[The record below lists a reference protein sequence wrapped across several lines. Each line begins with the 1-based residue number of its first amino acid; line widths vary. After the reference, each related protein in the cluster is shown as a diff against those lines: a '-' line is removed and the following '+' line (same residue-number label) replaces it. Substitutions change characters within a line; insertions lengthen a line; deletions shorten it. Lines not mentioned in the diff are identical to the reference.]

1 MIKIWK
7 QKAPKQAKWFTKHP
21 TQVLQQA
28 KRVWKWSVES
38 GKGKAWLYFVFA
50 ICQWLPTNYRMNYSL
65 DGPRKIC
72 NLCLCNSMDTMDHL
86 LQCPA
91 LAKEHLNLKQQV
103 VAKTR
108 SRRFR
113 PAWKGLTSQMSLSTA
128 FFPTLKKPPAASR
141 LSTADFAIETS
152 VPHGDYLYLRY

>member
-1 MIKIWK
+1 MVYE
-7 QKAPKQAKWFTKHP
+7 APNPSLT
-21 TQVLQQA
+21 T

-103 VAKTR
+103 DAKLKFLDIPYASAPTKPRDHELRKSVA
-108 SRRFR
+108 
-113 PAWKGLTSQMSLSTA
+113 
-128 FFPTLKKPPAASR
+128 
-141 LSTADFAIETS
+141 
-152 VPHGDYLYLRY
+152 LRGP